1 MLANVRTERVKG
13 PVLLSLDGI
22 LEEQKNDLRPRLYS
36 LPDLPKEQVQAPPL
50 PEPKS
55 AVQHHSPRALASHG
69 ASDAQS
75 VSSQQQH

>member
-13 PVLLSLDGI
+13 PVLLSKDGI

-36 LPDLPKEQVQAPPL
+36 LPHLPKEQVQAPPL

-55 AVQHHSPRALASHG
+55 AVQHHSPRAVASHG
-69 ASDAQS
+69 ASGAQS
-75 VSSQQQH
+75 VGSQQQH

>member
-13 PVLLSLDGI
+13 PVLLSKDGI

-36 LPDLPKEQVQAPPL
+36 LLHLPKEQVQAPPL

-69 ASDAQS
+69 ASGAQS